1 MLALNIILNCLE
13 LGGENVLIKL
23 AIVDDHALIREG
35 LIRILSYEKNLEI
48 VIESDCGNDLIS
60 KMDEGMPNIIL
71 LDMNME
77 KLDGVQTLR
86 KIKSCWPSVKV
97 IMLTV
102 EKQKRKIKE
111 VLELGADGYVLK
123 ESAGNEITNAINAVY
138 NNKKYIDKTLLE
150 TVFIEDYLG
159 KAESGLND
167 LSPRELNILIKISEG
182 MKNKEI
188 ADSLYLSEKTVKNYI
203 TSIFRKIKVKD
214 RVHATLFS
222 IENKAKEY
230 YEETNGDGL

>member
-1 MLALNIILNCLE
+1 MVQNIELNCLE
-13 LGGENVLIKL
+13 LGGDNILIKL
-23 AIVDDHALIREG
+23 AIADDHALIREG
-35 LIRILSYEKNLEI
+35 LIRILSYEKDLQI
-48 VIESDCGNDLIS
+48 VIESDCGRDLIA
-60 KMDEGMPNIIL
+60 KMETTIPNIVL

-77 KLDGVQTLR
+77 NLDGIQTL
-86 KIKSCWPSVKV
+86 KVLKSTWPNVKV

-111 VLELGADGYVLK
+111 VLELGVDGYVLK
-123 ESAGNEITNAINAVY
+123 ESAGHEITDAIKAVY
-138 NNKKYIDKTLLE
+138 NNKKYMDKTLLE

-159 KAESGLND
+159 KIDNGLQD

-182 MKNKEI
+182 MKNKQI
-188 ADSLYLSEKTVKNYI
+188 AEYLFLSEKTVKNYV
-203 TSIFRKIKVKD
+203 TNIFRKIKVKD

-230 YEETNGDGL
+230 YEETNTEKI

>member
-1 MLALNIILNCLE
+1 
-13 LGGENVLIKL
+13 LIKL
-23 AIVDDHALIREG
+23 AIADDHALIREG
-35 LIRILSYEKNLEI
+35 LIRILSYEKNLQI
-48 VIESDCGNDLIS
+48 VIESDSGSDLIS
-60 KMDEGMPNIIL
+60 KMEEGMPNIVL

-77 KLDGVQTLR
+77 KLDGVQTLKR
-86 KIKSCWPSVKV
+86 IKLSWPSVKV

-123 ESAGNEITNAINAVY
+123 ESAGNEITNAIQSVY

-159 KAESGLND
+159 KNDNGLTD
-167 LSPRELNILIKISEG
+167 LSPRELSILIKISEG
-182 MKNKEI
+182 MKNKQI
-188 ADSLYLSEKTVKNYI
+188 AEYLFLSEKTVKNYV

-230 YEETNGDGL
+230 YEDTNNDSL

>member
-1 MLALNIILNCLE
+1 M
-13 LGGENVLIKL
+13 IKL
-23 AIVDDHALIREG
+23 AIADDHALIREG
-35 LIRILSYEKNLEI
+35 LIRILSYEKNLKI
-48 VIESDCGNDLIS
+48 VIESDSGSDLIS
-60 KMDEGMPNIIL
+60 KMEEGMPNIVL

-77 KLDGVQTLR
+77 KLDGVQTL
-86 KIKSCWPSVKV
+86 KMLKSAWPSIKV

-123 ESAGNEITNAINAVY
+123 ESAGNEITNAIHSVY

-159 KAESGLND
+159 KNDNGLND
-167 LSPRELNILIKISEG
+167 LSPRELCILIKISEG
-182 MKNKEI
+182 MKNKQI
-188 ADSLYLSEKTVKNYI
+188 AEYLFLSEKTVKNYV

-230 YEETNGDGL
+230 YEERKNDNA